1 MVRLKDKISIVTGA
15 ATGIGKA
22 TAVTFGEEG
31 STVVA
36 ADINIEGAKK
46 TVKEME
52 ERGLKAV
59 PVKLDLSSVKDIHR
73 FVEEVMSHFGRIDI
87 LVNNAALF
95 STVPILEMTE
105 EEWDKVMDINLKGT
119 FFLCKEVLPV
129 MMKRKYGKI
138 INLSSLAAKRGG
150 VTSGVNYAASK
161 AGLFPVTAC
170 LAKYAAP
177 YGINVNEVVPA
188 FCETSMFRSLPQKK
202 IDAAIASIPLGRAA
216 SPEELARAILF
227 LASDESSYITG
238 EVLDVNGGVLM
249 D

>member
-15 ATGIGKA
+15 ATGIGKTA
-22 TAVTFGEEG
+22 AVTFGEEG

-59 PVKLDLSSVKDIHR
+59 PVKLDLASVKDIHR
-73 FVEEVMSHFGRIDI
+73 FVEEVLNYFGKIDI

-188 FCETSMFRSLPQKK
+188 FCETSMFRSLPQEK

-216 SPEELARAILF
+216 RPEELARAIQWIF
-227 LASDESSYITG
+227 LRAFF
-238 EVLDVNGGVLM
+238 EVK
-249 D
+249 